1 MLTTWLALAK
11 KNVWDFSSNSNK
23 QTNKIMTSINV
34 DLEIQIQPYVLYNY
48 TTIIVCIQGTMYT
61 HSAKHP
67 LVRPMNDQRCVVHCL
82 NVPLLMSSA
91 TMASFPTSLPLPLSN
106 DLTESLPLWGT
117 SAAVVLGESWTGF
130 SFCSSISVSRMSSPS
145 MSWKTR
151 VDFNGR
157 YDKRWTGKRHS
168 STKKRSV
175 D

>member
-1 MLTTWLALAK
+1 
-11 KNVWDFSSNSNK
+11 
-23 QTNKIMTSINV
+23 MTYINV
-34 DLEIQIQPYVLYNY
+34 DLKIQIQPYALYNY
-48 TTIIVCIQGTMYT
+48 TTITVCIQDTTYT
-61 HSAKHP
+61 HWAKHH

-106 DLTESLPLWGT
+106 DFTESLPLWGS
-117 SAAVVLGESWTGF
+117 SAAVVLGESWAGF

-157 YDKRWTGKRHS
+157 YDKHWTGKRHS
-168 STKKRSV
+168 STKEDQWISFPSQFLLFFTV
-175 D
+175 